1 MKSYIKSFG
10 FLILFFFLVGN
21 CYSFAKNKEIKTQCI
36 EIKSPQNDS
45 LYCKFTLRDLKLD
58 TTFVFKT
65 GNIDSVLSCRNDY
78 DWKKISSDIIIAQQ
92 ANVDKSAYTY
102 LYLAE
107 EYHKMRNTAITAPL
121 AMRRLPL
128 LSRCSPCEIILPN
141 QTTGCGNRDGSPMK
155 KSNI

>member
-1 MKSYIKSFG
+1 MKSYIKSSG

-45 LYCKFTLRDLKLD
+45 LYCKFVLRDLKLD

-78 DWKKISSDIIIAQQ
+78 DWEKFPPTSKLLNRPMLINRHLPIYILLKSII
-92 ANVDKSAYTY
+92 K
-102 LYLAE
+102 
-107 EYHKMRNTAITAPL
+107 
-121 AMRRLPL
+121 
-128 LSRCSPCEIILPN
+128 
-141 QTTGCGNRDGSPMK
+141 
-155 KSNI
+155 